1 MPTEMKWV
9 NTVGVFEIAIA
20 GIFCLLYVLFLARVI
35 RSTKRLGLPFRR
47 VFIKTFVRSLY
58 FFLIVVALLGPSFG
72 DTSRE
77 IKTVG
82 KDIFVCI
89 DLSQSMNGMDVQP
102 SRLAKVKFE
111 LKNIVEAFNS
121 DRIGLIMF
129 SSEAYLQCPLT
140 YDNNAL
146 NLFIQTLNT
155 EMGPNYGTDFGP
167 PLEMALDKL
176 IDDDTIIT
184 RSKAK
189 IVILISDG
197 EDFGDNTASVAQDLE
212 DESIS
217 LFTLGVGTKTGSK
230 IPIRTGFKK
239 DRNGNEVVSKLNSNS
254 LEDLADDTGGEYFEI
269 NESRNDT
276 ERLISAINRV
286 EGELREAKKVDSTQ
300 NRYFYF
306 LSAALILMAL
316 DVLFSVRLI
325 KL

>member
-1 MPTEMKWV
+1 M
-9 NTVGVFEIAIA
+9 
-20 GIFCLLYVLFLARVI
+20 
-35 RSTKRLGLPFRR
+35 
-47 VFIKTFVRSLY
+47 
-58 FFLIVVALLGPSFG
+58 IVVALLGPSFG

-89 DLSQSMNGMDVQP
+89 DLSQSMNAMDVQP

-111 LKNIVEAFNS
+111 LKNIIEAFNS

-146 NLFIQTLNT
+146 DLFIQTLNT
-155 EMGPNYGTDFGP
+155 EMVPNYGTDFGP
-167 PLEMALDKL
+167 PLEMAMEKL
-176 IDDDTIIT
+176 TDEDTILT

-197 EDFGDNTASVAQDLE
+197 EDFGDNTAEVSEDLE
-212 DESIS
+212 DEGIS
-217 LFTLGVGTKTGSK
+217 LFTLGVGTKKGSK

-239 DRNGNEVVSKLNSNS
+239 DRNGTEVVSKLNSSS

-276 ERLISAINRV
+276 ERLISAINSV

-306 LSAALILMAL
+306 LGAALLLMVL
-316 DVLFSVRLI
+316 DLLFSVKLI

>member
-1 MPTEMKWV
+1 MKWV
-9 NTVGVFEIAIA
+9 NSVGAFELLIL
-20 GIFCLLYVLFLARVI
+20 GTFGLLYLLFILRVV
-35 RSTKRLGLPFRR
+35 RTTHRLGLPFRR
-47 VFIKTFVRSLY
+47 VIIKTLVRSLY
-58 FFLIVVALLGPSFG
+58 FGLIIVALLGPSFG

-89 DLSQSMNGMDVQP
+89 DLSQSMNAMDVQP
-102 SRLAKVKFE
+102 SRLSKVKFE

-155 EMGPNYGTDFGP
+155 EMVPNYGTDFGP
-167 PLEMALDKL
+167 PLEMALDKFT
-176 IDDDTIIT
+176 DEDTIVT

-197 EDFGDNTASVAQDLE
+197 EDFGDNTSQIAEDLE
-212 DESIS
+212 GDGIS
-217 LFTLGVGTKTGSK
+217 LFTLGVGTKQGSK
-230 IPIRTGFKK
+230 IPIRTGFKLDK
-239 DRNGNEVVSKLNSNS
+239 NGNEVVSKLNSRS
-254 LEDLADDTGGEYFEI
+254 LEELADDTDGDYFEI

-276 ERLISAINRV
+276 ERLISAINGV
-286 EGELREAKKVDSTQ
+286 EGELRETKKLDATQ

-306 LSAALILMAL
+306 LGAALMLMVF
-316 DVLFSVRLI
+316 DVLFSVKLI
-325 KL
+325 SL

>member
-1 MPTEMKWV
+1 MKWV
-9 NTVGVFEIAIA
+9 YSLSGFEIALSS
-20 GIFCLLYVLFLARVI
+20 IFVVFYALYAWRVI
-35 RSTKRLGLPFRR
+35 NTTRRLNLPYWKVAFKAVLRSA
-47 VFIKTFVRSLY
+47 Y
-58 FFLIVVALLGPSFG
+58 FLLLLIALLGPSFG

-89 DLSQSMNGMDVQP
+89 DLSQSMNAMDVQP
-102 SRLAKVKFE
+102 TRLSKVKFE

-155 EMGPNYGTDFGP
+155 QMVPNYGTDFGP
-167 PLEMALDKL
+167 PLEMALEKL
-176 IDDDTIIT
+176 IDEDTIVT

-197 EDFGDNTASVAQDLE
+197 EDFGENTSHVAEDLQDE
-212 DESIS
+212 NIS
-217 LFTLGVGTKTGSK
+217 LFTLGVGTKQGSK
-230 IPIRTGFKK
+230 IPTRTGFKRDK
-239 DRNGNEVVSKLNSNS
+239 EGNDVISKLNSKS
-254 LEDLADDTGGEYFEI
+254 LEQLAKDTRGEYFEI

-306 LSAALILMAL
+306 LGAALILMIL